1 MDGWWKLALVFVGIV
16 IAIRLKLFVGYTL
29 FIAGLILAA
38 LYRMGIPD
46 ILSAAKELLVSD
58 RFLSLY
64 GIIILITF
72 LGRLLKEIGYLNK
85 LVLASKELIGG
96 ARTAAALLPALVG
109 LMPMPGG
116 ALLSAPLVNE
126 VLPKNKY
133 PAEFMTIVNYWS
145 RHVVEFCWP
154 VYPGLILSA
163 SLISTSVGTISLL
176 QMPLTL
182 IMIPIGIIFF
192 IRRIKEKGEGRGVI
206 IKPFIKIMGAVWPI
220 ILAITISAIFSLDL
234 LWSVLISLIALIILE
249 RPALSQFIPVAREA
263 FAPRLLAL
271 VFGILSFQQMLELT
285 GSVSSIP
292 RLTIDLG
299 FPPAVVIFALTFT
312 VGLLTGMV
320 SAFIGLSY
328 PLLAGY
334 LYKPDINL
342 GNIFFAFLSGYLGMI
357 LSPTHFCLVL
367 TNEYFKSNL
376 GKVYRRLSI
385 PILLLF
391 LGGLILYLT
400 GYPWRL
406 FG

>member
-1 MDGWWKLALVFVGIV
+1 MDSWWKLALVFIGII

-29 FIAGLILAA
+29 FVAGLILAF
-38 LYRMGIPD
+38 LYRIGIPD
-46 ILSAAKELLVSD
+46 ILIAFKTLLFSE

-85 LVLASKELIGG
+85 LVSASRELIGG
-96 ARTAAALLPALVG
+96 ARTASALLPALVG

-116 ALLSAPLVNE
+116 ALLSAPLVDE

-133 PAEFMTIVNYWS
+133 PPEFMTIVNYWS

-163 SLISTSVGTISLL
+163 SLISTSVGKVALL
-176 QMPLTL
+176 QLPLTI

-192 IRRIKEKGEGRGVI
+192 IRRIKETGEDKGVI
-206 IKPFIKIMGAVWPI
+206 IKPFIKIWGAVWPI
-220 ILAITISAIFSLDL
+220 ILAISISAIFSLEL
-234 LWSVLISLIALIILE
+234 LWAVLISLIVLILLE
-249 RPALSQFIPVAREA
+249 RPSMASLLPVAKEA
-263 FAPRLLAL
+263 LAPRLLAL

-285 GSVSSIP
+285 GAVSSIP
-292 RLTIDLG
+292 RLTVDLG

-320 SAFIGLSY
+320 AAFVGLSY

-334 LYKPDINL
+334 LYQPDINL
-342 GNIFFAFLSGYLGMI
+342 GNIFFAFLSGYLGMM
-357 LSPTHFCLVL
+357 LSPMHFCLVL

-376 GKVYRRLSI
+376 GKAYRTLSI

-391 LGGLILYLT
+391 VSGLILYLT
-400 GYPWRL
+400 GYPWEL

>member
-1 MDGWWKLALVFVGIV
+1 MDGWWKLALIFLGII

-29 FIAGLILAA
+29 FAAGLILAF
-38 LYRMGIPD
+38 LHQIGIPD
-46 ILSAAKELLVSD
+46 ILVALKTLLFSE

-72 LGRLLKEIGYLNK
+72 MGRLLKEIGYLNK
-85 LVLASKELIGG
+85 LVSASRELIGG
-96 ARTAAALLPALVG
+96 PRTATALLPALVG

-116 ALLSAPLVNE
+116 ALLSAPLVDE

-133 PAEFMTIVNYWS
+133 PPEFMTIVNYWS

-163 SLISTSVGTISLL
+163 GLISTSVGKIALL
-176 QMPLTL
+176 QMPLTI
-182 IMIPIGIIFF
+182 IMLPIGIIFF
-192 IRRIKEKGEGRGVI
+192 IRRIKETGEGKVVI
-206 IKPFIKIMGAVWPI
+206 IKPFIKISGAVWPI
-220 ILAITISAIFSLDL
+220 ILAISISAIFSIEL
-234 LWSVLISLIALIILE
+234 LWAVLISLIALILLE
-249 RPALSQFIPVAREA
+249 RPSLSRLLPVAKEA
-263 FAPRLLAL
+263 FAPQLLAL

-285 GSVSSIP
+285 GVVSSIP
-292 RLTIDLG
+292 RLTAELG

-320 SAFIGLSY
+320 TAFIGLSY

-334 LYKPDINL
+334 LYQPDINL
-342 GNIFFAFLSGYLGMI
+342 RNIFFAFLSGYLGMM
-357 LSPTHFCLVL
+357 LSPTHFCLIL
-367 TNEYFKSNL
+367 TNEYFKSSL
-376 GKVYRRLSI
+376 SKAYRILSV

-391 LGGLILYLT
+391 LSGLILYLT
-400 GYPWRL
+400 GYPWRI